1 VSANSV
7 TLSRATAINPPATF
21 FIFFVACIGHLPT
34 H

>member
-1 VSANSV
+1 V
-7 TLSRATAINPPATF
+7 TLSRATAIIAPAAF